1 MPANKN
7 QRRSKKYGFQKGR
20 INENKGIKRLSDS
33 QNVSSHKFIRLT
45 KESFDSRVNIHVGEK
60 KTYLPVKMLMV
71 RTIM

>member
-7 QRRSKKYGFQKGR
+7 STKYGFQKGR

-33 QNVSSHKFIRLT
+33 QNVSNHKLIRLT
-45 KESFDSRVNIHVGEK
+45 KESFDSRVNIGEK